1 MRKFEYLNSHDF
13 KFRSVEKL
21 EIRDFRPKSHEED
34 FAKKEISF
42 LAT

>member
-1 MRKFEYLNSHDF
+1 MRSFEYLNSHDF

-21 EIRDFRPKSHEED
+21 EIRDFRLKSHEEIVS
-34 FAKKEISF
+34 KKEISF

>member
-1 MRKFEYLNSHDF
+1 MRSLEDLNSPEF